1 MTERASVVIQYVAPS
16 TLTRPKLMHAHRA
29 ERPVAVARDVHD
41 LVQPR
46 RRVVRE
52 AVRYRWL
59 QRVRLRR
66 RRYGDLLAGDRVDHD
81 HVAAAPVQAE
91 QAVAR
96 ADQAQ
101 APGRGAAPQ
110 LQLPAAGPCF
120 L

>member
-52 AVRYRWL
+52 AVRCRRL
-59 QRVRLRR
+59 QHSGRR